1 MTGPAA
7 DAERGTLDGGDAA
20 SRRARASDGVE
31 LHYLRW
37 SGGPSP
43 PWAVLIFLHGI
54 ASHGGW
60 FAETAADLEAL
71 GVAVYAPDRRG
82 SGRSGGPRGHLD
94 RYERALDDLDE
105 VLALV
110 TAEHPGTPVFLA
122 ASSWAAKLGVVYAGL
137 RPGPLA
143 GLLLLGP
150 GLLPTVSLSRARQ
163 LAVVAGH
170 LVAPTARLP
179 IPLTPELYTTSP
191 RYRDAIRADRLRLLT
206 ATTRFFWETL
216 RLDRRRRHAAAAA
229 LGLPLLLLQGEHD
242 AMMDVAG
249 TRDWFS
255 RLGAED
261 KTYRAYPGAGHTLD
275 FEPDRRRY
283 LADMVGWL
291 ADRVPSGPSRPAGGG
306 P

>member
-7 DAERGTLDGGDAA
+7 GGERYTLDGGDAE
-20 SRRARASDGVE
+20 RRAVRAGDGVE
-31 LHYLRW
+31 LHCLRW
-37 SGGPSP
+37 CSGRSP
-43 PWAVLIFLHGI
+43 PWAAVVFLHGI

-60 FAETAADLEAL
+60 FAETAADLDSH

-94 RYERALDDLDE
+94 RYERALDDVDE
-105 VLALV
+105 VVRLV

-122 ASSWAAKLGVVYAGL
+122 ASSWAAKLGLVYAAR
-137 RPGPLA
+137 RPAALS

-150 GLLPTVSLSRARQ
+150 GLLPTVGLSRARQ

-170 LVAPTARLP
+170 LVAPRARLA
-179 IPLTPELYTTSP
+179 IPLTPELYTTDP

-206 ATTRFFWETL
+206 ATTRFFWETA
-216 RLDRRRRHAAAAA
+216 RLDRGRARAAAG
-229 LGLPLLLLQGEHD
+229 LRLPLLLLQGGDD

-249 TRDWFS
+249 TRHWCS
-255 RLGAED
+255 RLGVED

-291 ADRVPSGPSRPAGGG
+291 SARVPSATPRPAGGG

>member
-1 MTGPAA
+1 MSGPAA
-7 DAERGTLDGGDAA
+7 GAERDLLGGGDAER
-20 SRRARASDGVE
+20 RAVRVSDGVE

-37 SGGPSP
+37 CGGHSP
-43 PWAVLIFLHGI
+43 PWAVVVFLHGI

-60 FAETAADLEAL
+60 FAETAADLDTQ

-82 SGRSGGPRGHLD
+82 SGRSGGPRGHLN
-94 RYERALDDLDE
+94 RYERALDDVDE
-105 VLALV
+105 VLRLV
-110 TAEHPGTPVFLA
+110 SAEHPGTPVFLA

-170 LVAPTARLP
+170 LVAPTARVP
-179 IPLTPELYTTSP
+179 IPLTPELYTTTP

-206 ATTRFFWETL
+206 ATTRFFWETA
-216 RLDRRRRHAAAAA
+216 RLDRRRRHAAAG
-229 LGLPLLLLQGEHD
+229 LGLPLLLLQGEDD

-291 ADRVPSGPSRPAGGG
+291 SDRVPSGPSRPAGGG

>member
-1 MTGPAA
+1 MSGAAA
-7 DAERGTLDGGDAA
+7 DAERDTLGGGDAE
-20 SRRARASDGVE
+20 SRAIRASDGVE

-37 SGGPSP
+37 CSGHSP
-43 PWAVLIFLHGI
+43 PWAVVVFLHGI

-60 FAETAADLEAL
+60 FAETAVDLDTQ

-82 SGRSGGPRGHLD
+82 SGRSGGPRGHLN

-105 VLALV
+105 VLRLV
-110 TAEHPGTPVFLA
+110 AAEHPGTPVFLA

-143 GLLLLGP
+143 GLLLGP

-163 LAVVAGH
+163 LVVVAGH
-170 LVAPTARLP
+170 LVAPTARLA
-179 IPLTPELYTTSP
+179 IPLTPELYTTNP
-191 RYRDAIRADRLRLLT
+191 RYLDAIRADRLRLLT
-206 ATTRFFWETL
+206 ATTRFFWETA
-216 RLDRRRRHAAAAA
+216 RLDRRRRHAADG
-229 LGLPLLLLQGEHD
+229 LGLPLLLLQGEDD

-291 ADRVPSGPSRPAGGG
+291 SDRVSSGPSRPAGGG

>member
-7 DAERGTLDGGDAA
+7 DAEQGTLDGGDAA
-20 SRRARASDGVE
+20 SRRVRASDGVE

-60 FAETAADLEAL
+60 FAETAADLATE

-94 RYERALDDLDE
+94 RYERALDDVE
-105 VLALV
+105 ETVRV
-110 TAEHPGTPVFLA
+110 VSAEHPGTPLFLA
-122 ASSWAAKLGVVYAGL
+122 ASSWAAKLGVVYAAR
-137 RPGPLA
+137 RPAPLS

-150 GLLPTVSLSRARQ
+150 GLLPRVSLSRARQ

-170 LVAPTARLP
+170 LVAPTARLA
-179 IPLTPELYTTSP
+179 IPLTPEMYTANP
-191 RYRDAIRADRLRLLT
+191 RYLDAIRGDRLRLLQ
-206 ATTRFFWETL
+206 ATTRFFWETA
-216 RLDRRRRHAAAAA
+216 RLDRGRGPAAAS
-229 LGLPLLLLQGEHD
+229 LELPLLLLQGDDD

-249 TRDWFS
+249 TRHWFS

-261 KTYRAYPGAGHTLD
+261 KTYQSYPGAGHTLD
-275 FEPDRRRY
+275 FEPDRGRY
-283 LADMVGWL
+283 LADLHGWL
-291 ADRVPSGPSRPAGGG
+291 AARVPSGSPRPPGGG